1 MIEALAAV
9 RRARDCLDI
18 AAHAEIEGET
28 LEVLVSAEI
37 ELQDADAAVL
47 ISRDM
52 VDIAGGDRW
61 AIPPIR

>member
-1 MIEALAAV
+1 VIEALAAV

-18 AAHAEIEGET
+18 AARAEIEGET
-28 LEVLVSAEI
+28 LEVLVSEI
-37 ELQDADAAVL
+37 ELQDADAAVR

-52 VDIAGGDRW
+52 VDIPGDDRW

>member
-1 MIEALAAV
+1 VIEALAAV

-18 AAHAEIEGET
+18 AARAEIEGET
-28 LEVLVSAEI
+28 LEVLVSEI
-37 ELQDADAAVL
+37 ELQDADAAVR

-52 VDIAGGDRW
+52 VDMPGDDRW

>member
-1 MIEALAAV
+1 VIEAFAAV

-18 AAHAEIEGET
+18 AARAEIEGET
-28 LEVLVSAEI
+28 LEVLVSEI
-37 ELQDADAAVL
+37 ELQDADAAVR

-52 VDIAGGDRW
+52 VDIPGDDRW